1 MRQKERKRNEWGGE
15 LGKFVDDVRLW
26 RAADTC
32 CILGLHAN
40 ALVRC
45 ERNAVQAIS
54 ADLRWHSR
62 DTLPR
67 ERSPGIDGDGAQKRA
82 VQGGGELAA
91 AAALEYVRDCAAA
104 ARVARHVLDKP
115 YDWDAELHAEGV
127 LLAHVVERDALRRGD
142 EQRAVQRQARQ
153 ALDHAG
159 RQVSGARRWWR
170 ADASRS

>member
-1 MRQKERKRNEWGGE
+1 M
-15 LGKFVDDVRLW
+15 
-26 RAADTC
+26 
-32 CILGLHAN
+32 
-40 ALVRC
+40 
-45 ERNAVQAIS
+45 
-54 ADLRWHSR
+54 
-62 DTLPR
+62 
-67 ERSPGIDGDGAQKRA
+67 
-82 VQGGGELAA
+82 QGGCELAA

-159 RQVSGARRWWR
+159 RQVSGARR
-170 ADASRS
+170 